1 MLKRSIESLVT
12 TALSIS
18 PIVLLKGARQVGKS
32 TLSTHLNL
40 HYVVL
45 DDISVRISVK
55 EDPIRFIQMLPKPVC
70 IDEIQK
76 APELLEALKLYVDA
90 NRRNGDFLLTGS
102 ANILDM
108 KQAKDTLAGRII
120 ELELYPLSLKEKAQ
134 DSQSNCID
142 LLFNHRFES
151 KRIAYNDI
159 VDQIVRGGY
168 PEALRLNTP
177 MERRLWFSSY
187 ISTYV
192 ERDARDLAELRDID
206 SYFRF
211 LNIVAPRSTQM
222 LVKSDLA
229 KEVGVRV
236 ETIENYLTILEQTF
250 QVKVLRPYFENI
262 GKQFVKSPK
271 LYLND
276 TGLMSYFLKITNT
289 ESFEESMYKGA
300 LVETLVG
307 NELMKHISF
316 SETSTEIYH
325 YRTNDKKEIDF
336 ILKRQNKI
344 IAIEVKA
351 SMSVSQEDFKHIK
364 DYQKNSKNEV
374 TGIVLYMGEH
384 VLPFGDEA
392 SKRYALPLSIFF

>member
-1 MLKRSIESLVT
+1 MLIRSIEGLIN

-45 DDISVRISVK
+45 DDVSVRISVK
-55 EDPIRFIQMLPKPVC
+55 EDPIGFIQRLPKPAC

-76 APELLEALKLYVDA
+76 APELLEALKLYCDA

-120 ELELYPLSLKEKAQ
+120 ELELYPLSLKEKSH
-134 DSQSNCID
+134 DPHTNIID
-142 LLFNHRFES
+142 ALFSHSFEC
-151 KRIAYNDI
+151 KRIAYTDM
-159 VDQIVRGGY
+159 VEQIIRGGY
-168 PEALRLNTP
+168 PEALKLSTP

-211 LNIVAPRSTQM
+211 LNIIAPRSTQM

-229 KEVGVRV
+229 KEVGVRI
-236 ETIENYLTILEQTF
+236 ETIENYLSILEQTF

-276 TGLMSYFLKITNT
+276 TGVMSYFLKITT
-289 ESFEESMYKGA
+289 QQSFEESLYKGA
-300 LVETLVG
+300 LVETLVC
-307 NELMKHISF
+307 NELMKHLSF
-316 SETSTEIYH
+316 TEITTDIYH

-336 ILKRQNKI
+336 ILKRDDHI

-351 SMSVSQEDFKHIK
+351 SMSVGKEDFKHIR
-364 DYQKNSKNEV
+364 DFQKNSKNHV
-374 TGIVLYMGEH
+374 IGIVFYMGEN
-384 VLPFGDEA
+384 VLSYGEDCLAVPVNLF
-392 SKRYALPLSIFF
+392 I

>member
-1 MLKRSIESLVT
+1 MLKRSIESLIQ

-32 TLSTHLNL
+32 TLSTQLKL

-55 EDPIRFIQMLPKPVC
+55 EDPIGFIQRLPKPAC

-108 KQAKDTLAGRII
+108 KAAKDTLAGRII
-120 ELELYPLSLKEKAQ
+120 ELELFPLSLKEKSNDA
-134 DSQSNCID
+134 QSNCID
-142 LLFNHRFES
+142 LLFAQQFDS
-151 KRIAYNDI
+151 KRLAYQEI
-159 VDQIVRGGY
+159 VDQIIRGGY
-168 PEALRLNTP
+168 PEALKLSTP

-211 LNIVAPRSTQM
+211 LNIIAPRSTQM
-222 LVKSDLA
+222 LNKSDLA
-229 KEVGVRV
+229 KEVGVRI

-250 QVKVLRPYFENI
+250 QVKMVRPYFENI

-271 LYLND
+271 VYLND
-276 TGLMSYFLKITNT
+276 TGLMSYLLKITSP
-289 ESFEESMYKGA
+289 ESFEESSYKGA
-300 LVETLVG
+300 LVETLVC
-307 NELMKHISF
+307 NELFKHLGF
-316 SETSTEIYH
+316 TETSTDIYH

-336 ILKRQNKI
+336 ILKRKDTI

-351 SMSVSQEDFKHIK
+351 SMSVGKEDFKHIR
-364 DYQKNSKNEV
+364 DYQKNSKNKV
-374 TGIVLYMGEH
+374 VGIVLYMGEH
-384 VLPFGDEA
+384 LLPFGEECI
-392 SKRYALPLSIFF
+392 ALPAGFLF

>member
-1 MLKRSIESLVT
+1 MLERSIETLVT

-32 TLSTHLNL
+32 TLSTHLKL

-45 DDISVRISVK
+45 DDISIRLSVK
-55 EDPIRFIQMLPKPVC
+55 EDPIGFIQMLPKPAC

-90 NRRNGDFLLTGS
+90 HRRNGDFLLTGS

-120 ELELYPLSLKEKAQ
+120 ELELYPLSLKEK
-134 DSQSNCID
+134 SLNPSSNCID
-142 LLFNHRFES
+142 HLFACSFAT
-151 KRIAYNDI
+151 KAI
-159 VDQIVRGGY
+159 VYSAIVEQIIRGGY
-168 PEALRLNTP
+168 PETLNLTTP
-177 MERRLWFSSY
+177 TQRRLWFSSY

-192 ERDARDLAELRDID
+192 ERDARDLGELRDID

-229 KEVGVRV
+229 KEVGVRA
-236 ETIENYLTILEQTF
+236 ETIENYLGILEQTF
-250 QVKVLRPYFENI
+250 QVKLLRPYFENI

-271 LYLND
+271 LYMND
-276 TGLMSYFLKITNT
+276 TGLMNYFLKIATLEN
-289 ESFEESMYKGA
+289 FEDSMYKGA
-300 LVETLVG
+300 IVETLVC
-307 NELMKHISF
+307 NELMKHLSF
-316 SETSTEIYH
+316 SETPTDIYH

-336 ILKRQNKI
+336 ILKRNNKI

-351 SMSVSQEDFKHIK
+351 SMSVSKDDFKHIV
-364 DYQKNSKNEV
+364 DFQKNSSQDV
-374 TGIVLYMGEH
+374 FGVVFYMGEH
-384 VLPFGDEA
+384 VLSFGDA
-392 SKRYALPLSIFF
+392 CIAIPIGFFF

>member
-1 MLKRSIESLVT
+1 MLERSIESLVT

-32 TLSTHLNL
+32 TLSTHLGL

-45 DDISVRISVK
+45 DDVSVRISVK

-120 ELELYPLSLKEKAQ
+120 ELELYPLSLKEKSK

-142 LLFNHRFES
+142 SLFCHDFES
-151 KRIAYNDI
+151 KRIAYND
-159 VDQIVRGGY
+159 VVEQIIRGGY
-168 PEALRLNTP
+168 PEALHLNTA

-187 ISTYV
+187 VSTYV
-192 ERDARDLAELRDID
+192 ERDARDLSELRDID

-236 ETIENYLTILEQTF
+236 ETIENYLGILEQTF

-276 TGLMSYFLKITNT
+276 TGVMSYFLKITDIG
-289 ESFEESMYKGA
+289 SFEESMYKGA
-300 LVETLVG
+300 LVETLVC
-307 NELMKHISF
+307 NELMKHLSF
-316 SETSTEIYH
+316 ADTPTDIFH

-336 ILKRQNKI
+336 VLKRHDKI
-344 IAIEVKA
+344 IAMEVKA
-351 SMSVSQEDFKHIK
+351 SMSVAKVDFKHIR
-364 DYQKNSKNEV
+364 DFQKNSSHHV
-374 TGIVLYMGEH
+374 SGVVVYMGEH
-384 VLPFGDEA
+384 VLSFGDDCIA
-392 SKRYALPLSIFF
+392 VPMGFFF

>member
-1 MLKRSIESLVT
+1 MLERSIEILVT

-18 PIVLLKGARQVGKS
+18 PIVLLKGSRQVGKS
-32 TLSTHLNL
+32 TLSTHLKL

-45 DDISVRISVK
+45 DDISIRLSVK
-55 EDPIRFIQMLPKPVC
+55 EDPIRFIQRLPKPAC

-120 ELELYPLSLKEKAQ
+120 ELELYPLSLKEKSLDPKA
-134 DSQSNCID
+134 NCID
-142 LLFNHRFES
+142 NLFEHAFS
-151 KRIAYNDI
+151 VKPVMYSTI
-159 VDQIVRGGY
+159 VEQIIRGGY
-168 PEALRLNTP
+168 PEALNLTTS
-177 MERRLWFSSY
+177 MQRRLWFSSY

-192 ERDARDLAELRDID
+192 ERDARDLGELRDID

-229 KEVGVRV
+229 KEVGVRA
-236 ETIENYLTILEQTF
+236 ETIENYLGILEQTF
-250 QVKVLRPYFENI
+250 QVKLLRPYFENI

-271 LYLND
+271 LYMND
-276 TGLMSYFLKITNT
+276 TGLMNYFLKIATPEN
-289 ESFEESMYKGA
+289 FEDSMYKGA
-300 LVETLVG
+300 IVETLIC
-307 NELMKHISF
+307 NELMKHLSF
-316 SETSTEIYH
+316 TEIPTDIYH

-336 ILKRQNKI
+336 ILKRNDKI

-351 SMSVSQEDFKHIK
+351 SMSVSKEDFKHIA
-364 DYQKNSKNEV
+364 DFQKNSSKDIFGV
-374 TGIVLYMGEH
+374 VFYMGEH
-384 VLPFGDEA
+384 VLSFGETRVA
-392 SKRYALPLSIFF
+392 IPIGFFF

>member
-1 MLKRSIESLVT
+1 MLKRSIETFVT
-12 TALSIS
+12 TSLSIS
-18 PIVLLKGARQVGKS
+18 PIVLLKGSRQVGKS
-32 TLSTHLNL
+32 TLSTHLKL

-45 DDISVRISVK
+45 DDISIRLSVK
-55 EDPIRFIQMLPKPVC
+55 EDPIRFIQRLSKPAC
-70 IDEIQK
+70 IDEIEK

-120 ELELYPLSLKEKAQ
+120 ELELYPLSLKEKSLDPKA
-134 DSQSNCID
+134 NCID
-142 LLFNHRFES
+142 NLFEHTFNVKPVTYS
-151 KRIAYNDI
+151 TI
-159 VDQIVRGGY
+159 VEQMIRGGY
-168 PEALRLNTP
+168 PEVRNLTTS
-177 MERRLWFSSY
+177 MQRRLWFSSY

-192 ERDARDLAELRDID
+192 ERDARDLGELRDID

-236 ETIENYLTILEQTF
+236 ETIENYLGILEQTF
-250 QVKVLRPYFENI
+250 QVKLLRPYFENI

-271 LYLND
+271 LYMND
-276 TGLMSYFLKITNT
+276 TGLMNYFLKIATPEN
-289 ESFEESMYKGA
+289 FEDSMYKGA
-300 LVETLVG
+300 IVETLVC
-307 NELMKHISF
+307 NELMKHLSF
-316 SETSTEIYH
+316 TEIPTDIYH

-336 ILKRQNKI
+336 ILKRNDKI

-351 SMSVSQEDFKHIK
+351 SMAVSKDDFKHIA
-364 DYQKNSKNEV
+364 DFQKNSSKDV
-374 TGIVLYMGEH
+374 FGVVFYMGEH
-384 VLPFGDEA
+384 VLSFGEMRVA
-392 SKRYALPLSIFF
+392 IPIGFFF

>member
-1 MLKRSIESLVT
+1 MLERSIESLVT

-32 TLSTHLNL
+32 TLSTHLGP

-55 EDPIRFIQMLPKPVC
+55 EDPIGFIQMLPKPAC

-120 ELELYPLSLKEKAQ
+120 ELELYPLSLKEK
-134 DSQSNCID
+134 SQHPQVNCID
-142 LLFNHRFES
+142 MLFSHSVES
-151 KRIAYNDI
+151 KRVVYDD
-159 VDQIVRGGY
+159 VVEQIIRGGY
-168 PEALRLNTP
+168 PEALNLATP
-177 MERRLWFSSY
+177 MQRRLWFSSY

-236 ETIENYLTILEQTF
+236 ETIENYLGILEQTF

-276 TGLMSYFLKITNT
+276 TGVMSYFLKITGREN
-289 ESFEESMYKGA
+289 FEESMYKGA
-300 LVETLVG
+300 LVETLVC
-307 NELMKHISF
+307 NELMKHLSYA
-316 SETSTEIYH
+316 ETPTDMYH

-336 ILKRQNKI
+336 ILKRGESI

-351 SMSVSQEDFKHIK
+351 SMSVGKEDFKHIR
-364 DYQKNSKNEV
+364 DFQKNSSHHV
-374 TGIVLYMGEH
+374 SGIVFYMGEH
-384 VLPFGDEA
+384 VLSFGDNCLA
-392 SKRYALPLSIFF
+392 VPVGFFF

>member
-1 MLKRSIESLVT
+1 MLERSIQSLVT

-32 TLSTHLNL
+32 TLSTHLGL

-45 DDISVRISVK
+45 DDVSVRISVK

-76 APELLEALKLYVDA
+76 APELLEALKLYVDTHR
-90 NRRNGDFLLTGS
+90 NNGDFLLTGS

-120 ELELYPLSLKEKAQ
+120 ELELYPLSLKEK
-134 DSQSNCID
+134 SKEPQSNCID
-142 LLFNHRFES
+142 LLFNHAFES
-151 KRIAYNDI
+151 KRISYNDI
-159 VDQIVRGGY
+159 VEQIIRGGY

-211 LNIVAPRSTQM
+211 LNIIAPRSTQM

-236 ETIENYLTILEQTF
+236 ETIENYLSILEQTF

-276 TGLMSYFLKITNT
+276 TGVMSYFLKITNSD
-289 ESFEESMYKGA
+289 SFEESMYKGA

-307 NELMKHISF
+307 NELMKHMGF
-316 SETSTEIYH
+316 TETSTDIYH

-336 ILKRQNKI
+336 ILKRDTKI

-351 SMSVSQEDFKHIK
+351 SMSVSKEDFKHIR
-364 DYQKNSKNEV
+364 DFQKITNNEV
-374 TGIVLYMGEH
+374 MGIVFYMGEH
-384 VLPFGDEA
+384 VLSFGDNNLA
-392 SKRYALPLSIFF
+392 VPISFYF

>member
-1 MLKRSIESLVT
+1 MLERSIQSLVT

-32 TLSTHLNL
+32 TLSTHLGL

-45 DDISVRISVK
+45 DDVSVRISVK

-76 APELLEALKLYVDA
+76 APELLEVLKLYVDA
-90 NRRNGDFLLTGS
+90 HRNNGDFLLTGS

-120 ELELYPLSLKEKAQ
+120 ELELYGLSLKEK
-134 DSQSNCID
+134 SKEPQSNCVD
-142 LLFNHRFES
+142 LLFNHAFEN
-151 KRIAYNDI
+151 KRISYNDI
-159 VDQIVRGGY
+159 VEQIIRGGY
-168 PEALRLNTP
+168 PEALRLNTA

-250 QVKVLRPYFENI
+250 QVKLLRPYFENI

-276 TGLMSYFLKITNT
+276 TGVMSYFLKITNS

-307 NELMKHISF
+307 NELMKHMSIT
-316 SETSTEIYH
+316 ETLTDIYH

-336 ILKRQNKI
+336 ILKRDNKI

-351 SMSVSQEDFKHIK
+351 SMSVSKEDFKHIR
-364 DYQKNSKNEV
+364 DFQKITKNEV
-374 TGIVLYMGEH
+374 TGIVFYMGEH
-384 VLPFGDEA
+384 VLSFGDNNLA
-392 SKRYALPLSIFF
+392 VPISFFF